1 MSEAQEQVRQAAD
14 AFVAE
19 LQHWRD
25 VAGLARK
32 RLSEKMRY
40 DPSYVGKVE
49 SGGARPTED
58 FAKRAD
64 ETLHAGGALIRRW
77 KEYDLSVRRA
87 FRQDHHV
94 DERVPVQP
102 VPQPAG
108 GLDERFQGLSVVV
121 GHQ

>member
-49 SGGARPTED
+49 SGGARPTD
-58 FAKRAD
+58 GLAPAPHSRA
-64 ETLHAGGALIRRW
+64 LR
-77 KEYDLSVRRA
+77 
-87 FRQDHHV
+87 FR
-94 DERVPVQP
+94 PN
-102 VPQPAG
+102 
-108 GLDERFQGLSVVV
+108 
-121 GHQ
+121 